1 MRRRIDLLVSLL
13 VLLATLALRVQDG
26 PFVVGVRNKLF
37 DTYQQLAPRPYDP
50 SIPVRIL
57 AIDEDSLKHLG
68 QWPWPRDTLARIV
81 DRLTVD
87 GAAAIAFDVLLAE
100 PDRTG
105 PQALLKQWQGRP
117 DMATLGAILSKLPD
131 PDGELAA
138 SLAKA
143 PAVLAFSLN
152 EQPGGEAPA
161 AKAGFAMAGDDPLPF
176 LPSWPGTT
184 RALPDLEKAAPGY
197 GCVNFRPDPDGIIR
211 RAPLLF
217 AFEGKIY
224 PSLAAEALRVG
235 QGASTYIIKAS
246 NASGETALGAQTGLN
261 NVKVGQAIIPVDSH
275 GNVPLYDSGFEAT
288 RFLSA
293 WRVLTPDFDPNLVA
307 GKVILVGATAAGLR
321 DFKPTPLDPAAAGI
335 ETHAQILEQIL
346 GHQYLER
353 PDWADGAEMLFLLVF
368 GLALVLL
375 LHPLGALWSAFVTV
389 IAIAASFAFSWLSFR
404 REGLLIDPLY
414 PGMAA
419 LAVYLSGSLLGYLRS
434 ESERRHVRRSFG
446 MYLAPAVVEEL
457 SRHPERLKL
466 GGELRDVTV
475 MFSDIRDFTRIS
487 EQLDPQMLTHMLN
500 SVLTPLTAAIQEAK
514 GTIDKYIGD
523 CIMAFWNAPLDDA
536 EHARNALKAALAM
549 RQALAKANATL
560 AEEARKA
567 GRKVIDIGVGI
578 GINRGPCSVGNMG
591 SVQRFAYS
599 ALGDTVN
606 LASRLESLTRSY
618 GVEIIVG
625 EDAAEGISDM
635 ALLEIDRVQVKGR
648 SRPLTIHTLLA
659 ETRDAAFEAL
669 ESAQAKFLEA
679 YRRQDWA
686 AAREAIAACLGLA
699 PRLKGLYDLYLGRI
713 EDYEAAP
720 PGADWDGV
728 FIAKSKTG

>member
-1 MRRRIDLLVSLL
+1 MRKRIDLLVSLL
-13 VLLATLALRVQDG
+13 VLLATLGLRIQDG
-26 PFVVGVRNKLF
+26 PFVEGVRNKLF
-37 DTYQQLAPRPYDP
+37 DTYQRLAPRPYDP
-50 SIPVRIL
+50 GMPVRIV
-57 AIDEDSLKHLG
+57 AIDEESLKRLG
-68 QWPWPRDTLARIV
+68 QWPWPRDLIAKIV
-81 DRLTVD
+81 DRLTAD
-87 GAAAIAFDVLLAE
+87 GAVAIAFDVLLAE

-105 PQALLKQWQGRP
+105 PQALLKQWQGRT
-117 DMATLGAILSKLPD
+117 DMSSLGAVIAKLPD
-131 PDGELAA
+131 PDSELAA
-138 SLAKA
+138 SLANA

-152 EQPGGEAPA
+152 EQPGGGAPLV
-161 AKAGFAMAGDDPLPF
+161 KWGIAMAGDDPVPF
-176 LPSWPGTT
+176 LYSLAGST

-197 GCVNFRPDPDGIIR
+197 GGVNFRPDRDGIIR
-211 RAPLLF
+211 RAPFLY
-217 AFEGKIY
+217 AFQGKVY
-224 PSLAAEALRVG
+224 PSLAAEALRVA
-235 QGASTYIIKAS
+235 QRTSTYIVKAS
-246 NASGETALGAQTGLN
+246 NASGETAFGARTGLN
-261 NVKVGQAIIPVDSH
+261 NVKVGDFIVPVDP
-275 GNVPLYDSGFEAT
+275 GGDVPLYDSGYEAQ
-288 RFLSA
+288 RFIPA
-293 WRVLTPDFDPNLVA
+293 WRILAPGFDPNLVA
-307 GKVILVGATAAGLR
+307 GNIILIGSTAAGLR

-335 ETHAQILEQIL
+335 EVHAQILEQII
-346 GHQYLER
+346 GKQFLER

-375 LHPLGALWSAFVTV
+375 LHPLGALWSAVLTLV
-389 IAIAASFAFSWLSFR
+389 AIAGSFVFSWYAFR
-404 REGLLIDPLY
+404 NQGLLIDPLY
-414 PGMAA
+414 PSMAA

-434 ESERRHVRRSFG
+434 ESERRHVRRSFS

-457 SRHPERLKL
+457 SRHPDRLKL

-487 EQLDPQMLTHMLN
+487 EQLDPQALTHMLN
-500 SVLTPLTAAIQEAK
+500 TVLTPLTAAIQDTK

-536 EHARNALKAALAM
+536 EHARNSMRAALEM
-549 RQALAKANATL
+549 RRALARANEQL

-567 GRKVIDIGVGI
+567 GRKVIEVGI
-578 GINRGPCSVGNMG
+578 GIGLNRGPCSVGNMG

-648 SRPLTIHTLLA
+648 SRPLTIYTLLGA
-659 ETRDAAFEAL
+659 TRDAAFDAL
-669 ESAQAKFLEA
+669 ASAQVRMLEA
-679 YRRQDWA
+679 YRRQDWP
-686 AAREAIAACLGLA
+686 AAREAIAACRELA
-699 PRLKGLYDLYLGRI
+699 PNLEGLYDLFMERV
-713 EDYEAAP
+713 EDYAAAS